1 MVDDKGFLTCLVVVN
16 LWSLLWFL
24 LSPVYQQ
31 PWYRLSL
38 LSTRKDSNYQRH
50 LWVEEW
56 KTIFS
61 CFLKK
66 AALMDFHILY
76 FFSMLAPWGCLHI
89 KVPSY
94 QDFFFSR
101 SQTLGGCLNIKMP
114 SYQYRDSHYKGKAV
128 WWPSYL
134 YDGNPCTRKVTLYIE
149 MGPRML
155 PTVPMRQYLC
165 VW

>member
-1 MVDDKGFLTCLVVVN
+1 MSAAIMVAVKAL
-16 LWSLLWFL
+16 LLWPFCTQCGVVSPMSSVWSYRTGICVTEKGKHLKIHGRWQGFSNMSSDCCQPLKPALSLL

-89 KVPSY
+89 KMPSY
-94 QDFFFSR
+94 QDFF
-101 SQTLGGCLNIKMP
+101 QQVEPLG
-114 SYQYRDSHYKGKAV
+114 AV
-128 WWPSYL
+128 S
-134 YDGNPCTRKVTLYIE
+134 I
-149 MGPRML
+149 
-155 PTVPMRQYLC
+155 
-165 VW
+165 